1 MSKESYKELVEKS
14 NVKVVKQVQ
23 LEDGYYV
30 IEDRRISTSHSVLHK
45 IKSSLDDTK
54 AITTVTQRDDGTLRI
69 KLGNLLFVSGQ
80 IPIDPATNE
89 VVKGGIKEQTER
101 VLENVRA
108 ILEAANL
115 TLDDV
120 VMAFVYLSD
129 MADFPQFN
137 EVYSRYFKERPP
149 ARVTVAVKSLPRDV
163 KVEIAVI
170 AGKG

>member
-1 MSKESYKELVEKS
+1 VKE
-14 NVKVVKQVQ
+14 VVFTERAPKPIGPYSQ
-23 LEDGYYV
+23 
-30 IEDRRISTSHSVLHK
+30 
-45 IKSSLDDTK
+45 
-54 AITTVTQRDDGTLRI
+54 AI

-101 VLENVRA
+101 VLENVKA
-108 ILEAANL
+108 ILEAANM

-120 VMAFVYLSD
+120 IMAFVYLSD

-149 ARVTVAVKSLPRDV
+149 ARVTVAVKSLPKDV

>member
-1 MSKESYKELVEKS
+1 VKEEVFTERAPKPIGPYS
-14 NVKVVKQVQ
+14 Q
-23 LEDGYYV
+23 
-30 IEDRRISTSHSVLHK
+30 
-45 IKSSLDDTK
+45 
-54 AITTVTQRDDGTLRI
+54 AI

-101 VLENVRA
+101 VLENVKA
-108 ILEAANL
+108 ILEAANM
-115 TLDDV
+115 TLVDV

-129 MADFPQFN
+129 MADFSQFN

>member
-1 MSKESYKELVEKS
+1 MKE
-14 NVKVVKQVQ
+14 VVFTERAPRPIGPYSQ
-23 LEDGYYV
+23 
-30 IEDRRISTSHSVLHK
+30 
-45 IKSSLDDTK
+45 
-54 AITTVTQRDDGTLRI
+54 AI

-89 VVKGGIKEQTER
+89 VAKGGIKEQTER
-101 VLENVRA
+101 VIENVKA
-108 ILEAANL
+108 VLEAANM

>member
-1 MSKESYKELVEKS
+1 MKEAVFTERAPRPIGPYS
-14 NVKVVKQVQ
+14 Q
-23 LEDGYYV
+23 
-30 IEDRRISTSHSVLHK
+30 
-45 IKSSLDDTK
+45 
-54 AITTVTQRDDGTLRI
+54 AI
-69 KLGNLLFVSGQ
+69 KLGDLLFVSGQ

-108 ILEAANL
+108 ILEAANM

-120 VMAFVYLSD
+120 VMALVYLSD

>member
-1 MSKESYKELVEKS
+1 VKE
-14 NVKVVKQVQ
+14 VVFTERAPKPIGPYSQ
-23 LEDGYYV
+23 
-30 IEDRRISTSHSVLHK
+30 
-45 IKSSLDDTK
+45 
-54 AITTVTQRDDGTLRI
+54 AI
-69 KLGNLLFVSGQ
+69 KLGNFLFVSGQ

-101 VLENVRA
+101 VLENVKA
-108 ILEAANL
+108 ILEAANM
-115 TLDDV
+115 TLNDV
-120 VMAFVYLSD
+120 IMAFVYLSD

>member
-1 MSKESYKELVEKS
+1 MKE
-14 NVKVVKQVQ
+14 VVFTERAPKPIGPYSQ
-23 LEDGYYV
+23 
-30 IEDRRISTSHSVLHK
+30 
-45 IKSSLDDTK
+45 
-54 AITTVTQRDDGTLRI
+54 AIR
-69 KLGNLLFVSGQ
+69 LGNLLFVSGQ

-89 VVKGGIKEQTER
+89 VAKGGIKEQTER

>member
-1 MSKESYKELVEKS
+1 VKE
-14 NVKVVKQVQ
+14 VVFTERAPKPIGPYSQ
-23 LEDGYYV
+23 
-30 IEDRRISTSHSVLHK
+30 
-45 IKSSLDDTK
+45 
-54 AITTVTQRDDGTLRI
+54 AIR
-69 KLGNLLFVSGQ
+69 LGNLLFVSGQ

-89 VVKGGIKEQTER
+89 VAKGGIKEQTER

-108 ILEAANL
+108 ILEAANM

>member
-1 MSKESYKELVEKS
+1 VKE
-14 NVKVVKQVQ
+14 VVFTERAPKPIGPYSQ
-23 LEDGYYV
+23 
-30 IEDRRISTSHSVLHK
+30 
-45 IKSSLDDTK
+45 
-54 AITTVTQRDDGTLRI
+54 AI

-89 VVKGGIKEQTER
+89 VVKGGIKDQTER
-101 VLENVRA
+101 VLENVKA
-108 ILEAANL
+108 ILEAANM

-120 VMAFVYLSD
+120 IMAFVYLSD

>member
-1 MSKESYKELVEKS
+1 VKE
-14 NVKVVKQVQ
+14 VVFTERAPKPIGPYSQ
-23 LEDGYYV
+23 
-30 IEDRRISTSHSVLHK
+30 
-45 IKSSLDDTK
+45 
-54 AITTVTQRDDGTLRI
+54 AI

-101 VLENVRA
+101 VLESVRA
-108 ILEAANL
+108 ILEAANM

-129 MADFPQFN
+129 VADFPQFN

>member
-1 MSKESYKELVEKS
+1 MKE
-14 NVKVVKQVQ
+14 VVFTERAPRPIGPYSQ
-23 LEDGYYV
+23 
-30 IEDRRISTSHSVLHK
+30 
-45 IKSSLDDTK
+45 
-54 AITTVTQRDDGTLRI
+54 AI

-89 VVKGGIKEQTER
+89 VAKGGIKEQTER
-101 VLENVRA
+101 VLENVKA
-108 ILEAANL
+108 ILEAANM

-170 AGKG
+170 AGRG

>member
-1 MSKESYKELVEKS
+1 MKEAVFTERAPRPIGPYS
-14 NVKVVKQVQ
+14 Q
-23 LEDGYYV
+23 
-30 IEDRRISTSHSVLHK
+30 
-45 IKSSLDDTK
+45 
-54 AITTVTQRDDGTLRI
+54 AIR
-69 KLGNLLFVSGQ
+69 LGNLLFVSGQ

-101 VLENVRA
+101 VLENVKA
-108 ILEAANL
+108 ILEAANM

>member
-1 MSKESYKELVEKS
+1 VKE
-14 NVKVVKQVQ
+14 VVFTERAPRPIGPYSQ
-23 LEDGYYV
+23 
-30 IEDRRISTSHSVLHK
+30 
-45 IKSSLDDTK
+45 
-54 AITTVTQRDDGTLRI
+54 AIR
-69 KLGNLLFVSGQ
+69 LGNLLFVSGQ

-101 VLENVRA
+101 VLENVKA
-108 ILEAANL
+108 ILEAANM

>member
-1 MSKESYKELVEKS
+1 MKE
-14 NVKVVKQVQ
+14 VVFTERAPKPIGPYSQ
-23 LEDGYYV
+23 
-30 IEDRRISTSHSVLHK
+30 
-45 IKSSLDDTK
+45 
-54 AITTVTQRDDGTLRI
+54 AI

-89 VVKGGIKEQTER
+89 VAKGGIKEQTER

-108 ILEAANL
+108 ILEAANM

>member
-1 MSKESYKELVEKS
+1 MKE
-14 NVKVVKQVQ
+14 VVFTERAPKPIGPYSQ
-23 LEDGYYV
+23 
-30 IEDRRISTSHSVLHK
+30 
-45 IKSSLDDTK
+45 
-54 AITTVTQRDDGTLRI
+54 AIR
-69 KLGNLLFVSGQ
+69 LGNLLFVSGQ

-89 VVKGGIKEQTER
+89 VAKGGIKEQTER
-101 VLENVRA
+101 VLENVKA
-108 ILEAANL
+108 ILEAANM

>member
-1 MSKESYKELVEKS
+1 MKE
-14 NVKVVKQVQ
+14 VVFTERAPKPIGPYSQ
-23 LEDGYYV
+23 
-30 IEDRRISTSHSVLHK
+30 
-45 IKSSLDDTK
+45 
-54 AITTVTQRDDGTLRI
+54 AIR
-69 KLGNLLFVSGQ
+69 LGNLLFVSGQ
-80 IPIDPATNE
+80 IPIDPTTNE

-101 VLENVRA
+101 VLENVKA
-108 ILEAANL
+108 ILEAANM

-129 MADFPQFN
+129 VADFPQFN

-149 ARVTVAVKSLPRDV
+149 ARVTVAVKSMPRDV

>member
-1 MSKESYKELVEKS
+1 VKE
-14 NVKVVKQVQ
+14 VVFTERAPKPIGPYSQ
-23 LEDGYYV
+23 
-30 IEDRRISTSHSVLHK
+30 
-45 IKSSLDDTK
+45 
-54 AITTVTQRDDGTLRI
+54 AI

-89 VVKGGIKEQTER
+89 VAKGGIKEQTER
-101 VLENVRA
+101 VLENVKA
-108 ILEAANL
+108 ILEAANM

>member
-1 MSKESYKELVEKS
+1 MVFTERAPKPIGPYS
-14 NVKVVKQVQ
+14 Q
-23 LEDGYYV
+23 
-30 IEDRRISTSHSVLHK
+30 
-45 IKSSLDDTK
+45 
-54 AITTVTQRDDGTLRI
+54 AI
-69 KLGNLLFVSGQ
+69 KLGDLLFVSGQ

-101 VLENVRA
+101 VLENVKA
-108 ILEAANL
+108 ILEAANM

-170 AGKG
+170 AGKE

>member
-1 MSKESYKELVEKS
+1 VKEAVFTERAPKPIGPYS
-14 NVKVVKQVQ
+14 Q
-23 LEDGYYV
+23 
-30 IEDRRISTSHSVLHK
+30 
-45 IKSSLDDTK
+45 
-54 AITTVTQRDDGTLRI
+54 AI

-108 ILEAANL
+108 ILEAANM

>member
-1 MSKESYKELVEKS
+1 MFTEKAPRPIGPYS
-14 NVKVVKQVQ
+14 Q
-23 LEDGYYV
+23 
-30 IEDRRISTSHSVLHK
+30 
-45 IKSSLDDTK
+45 
-54 AITTVTQRDDGTLRI
+54 AI

-89 VVKGGIKEQTER
+89 VAKGGIKEQTER

-108 ILEAANL
+108 ILEAANM

-170 AGKG
+170 AGKE

>member
-1 MSKESYKELVEKS
+1 VKE
-14 NVKVVKQVQ
+14 VVFTERAPKPIGPYSQ
-23 LEDGYYV
+23 
-30 IEDRRISTSHSVLHK
+30 
-45 IKSSLDDTK
+45 
-54 AITTVTQRDDGTLRI
+54 AI

-89 VVKGGIKEQTER
+89 VAKGGIKEQTER

-108 ILEAANL
+108 ILEAANM

>member
-1 MSKESYKELVEKS
+1 VKE
-14 NVKVVKQVQ
+14 VVFTERAPRPIGPYSQ
-23 LEDGYYV
+23 
-30 IEDRRISTSHSVLHK
+30 
-45 IKSSLDDTK
+45 
-54 AITTVTQRDDGTLRI
+54 AI

-89 VVKGGIKEQTER
+89 VAKGGIKEQTER
-101 VLENVRA
+101 VLENVKA
-108 ILEAANL
+108 ILEAANM

>member
-1 MSKESYKELVEKS
+1 VKE
-14 NVKVVKQVQ
+14 VVFTERAPKPIGPYSQ
-23 LEDGYYV
+23 
-30 IEDRRISTSHSVLHK
+30 
-45 IKSSLDDTK
+45 
-54 AITTVTQRDDGTLRI
+54 AI

-101 VLENVRA
+101 VLENVKA
-108 ILEAANL
+108 ILEAANM
-115 TLDDV
+115 TLNDV

>member
-1 MSKESYKELVEKS
+1 VKE
-14 NVKVVKQVQ
+14 VVFTERAPRPIGPYSQ
-23 LEDGYYV
+23 
-30 IEDRRISTSHSVLHK
+30 
-45 IKSSLDDTK
+45 
-54 AITTVTQRDDGTLRI
+54 AIR
-69 KLGNLLFVSGQ
+69 LGNLLFVSGQ

-101 VLENVRA
+101 VLENVKA
-108 ILEAANL
+108 ILEAANM

-129 MADFPQFN
+129 VADFPQFN

>member
-1 MSKESYKELVEKS
+1 MKEVVFTEKAPRPIGPYS
-14 NVKVVKQVQ
+14 Q
-23 LEDGYYV
+23 
-30 IEDRRISTSHSVLHK
+30 
-45 IKSSLDDTK
+45 
-54 AITTVTQRDDGTLRI
+54 AI

-89 VVKGGIKEQTER
+89 VAKGGIKEQTER
-101 VLENVRA
+101 VLENVKA
-108 ILEAANL
+108 ILEAANM

-170 AGKG
+170 AGRG

>member
-1 MSKESYKELVEKS
+1 MKE
-14 NVKVVKQVQ
+14 VVFTERAPKPIGPYSQ
-23 LEDGYYV
+23 
-30 IEDRRISTSHSVLHK
+30 
-45 IKSSLDDTK
+45 
-54 AITTVTQRDDGTLRI
+54 AI
-69 KLGNLLFVSGQ
+69 KLGNFLFVSGQ

-101 VLENVRA
+101 VLENVKA
-108 ILEAANL
+108 ILEAANM
-115 TLDDV
+115 TLNDV
-120 VMAFVYLSD
+120 IMAFVYLSD

>member
-1 MSKESYKELVEKS
+1 MKE
-14 NVKVVKQVQ
+14 VVFTERAPRPIGPYSQ
-23 LEDGYYV
+23 
-30 IEDRRISTSHSVLHK
+30 
-45 IKSSLDDTK
+45 
-54 AITTVTQRDDGTLRI
+54 AI

-80 IPIDPATNE
+80 IPIDPTTNE

-101 VLENVRA
+101 VLENVKA
-108 ILEAANL
+108 ILEVANM

>member
-1 MSKESYKELVEKS
+1 VKEAVFTERAPRPIGPYS
-14 NVKVVKQVQ
+14 Q
-23 LEDGYYV
+23 
-30 IEDRRISTSHSVLHK
+30 
-45 IKSSLDDTK
+45 
-54 AITTVTQRDDGTLRI
+54 AI

-89 VVKGGIKEQTER
+89 VVKGGIREQTER
-101 VLENVRA
+101 VLENVKA
-108 ILEAANL
+108 ILEAANM

-120 VMAFVYLSD
+120 IMAFVYLSD

>member
-1 MSKESYKELVEKS
+1 VKE
-14 NVKVVKQVQ
+14 VVFTERAPKPIGPYSQ
-23 LEDGYYV
+23 
-30 IEDRRISTSHSVLHK
+30 
-45 IKSSLDDTK
+45 
-54 AITTVTQRDDGTLRI
+54 AI

-101 VLENVRA
+101 VLENVKA
-108 ILEAANL
+108 ILEAANM

>member
-1 MSKESYKELVEKS
+1 MKE
-14 NVKVVKQVQ
+14 VVFTERTPRPIGPYSQ
-23 LEDGYYV
+23 
-30 IEDRRISTSHSVLHK
+30 
-45 IKSSLDDTK
+45 
-54 AITTVTQRDDGTLRI
+54 AIR
-69 KLGNLLFVSGQ
+69 LGNLLFVSGQ

-101 VLENVRA
+101 VLENVKA
-108 ILEAANL
+108 ILEAANM

-120 VMAFVYLSD
+120 VMAFIYLSD

>member
-1 MSKESYKELVEKS
+1 LKE
-14 NVKVVKQVQ
+14 VVFTERAPKPIGPYSQ
-23 LEDGYYV
+23 
-30 IEDRRISTSHSVLHK
+30 
-45 IKSSLDDTK
+45 
-54 AITTVTQRDDGTLRI
+54 AI

-89 VVKGGIKEQTER
+89 VVKGGIKDQTER
-101 VLENVRA
+101 VLENLRA
-108 ILEAANL
+108 ILEAANM

-120 VMAFVYLSD
+120 IMAFVYLSD

>member
-1 MSKESYKELVEKS
+1 MKE
-14 NVKVVKQVQ
+14 VVFTERAPKPIGPYSQ
-23 LEDGYYV
+23 
-30 IEDRRISTSHSVLHK
+30 
-45 IKSSLDDTK
+45 
-54 AITTVTQRDDGTLRI
+54 AI

-101 VLENVRA
+101 VLENVKA
-108 ILEAANL
+108 ILEAANM

-120 VMAFVYLSD
+120 IMAFVYLSD

-149 ARVTVAVKSLPRDV
+149 ARVTVAVKSLPKDV

-170 AGKG
+170 AGEG